1 MIKHGTAGAIEG
13 DARDSIFDRELALE
27 NLAGD
32 EEMFESLRESAA
44 QEIQALLIKLC
55 QSIDRG
61 EAVASQRIA
70 HTMKSTAQ
78 VVGATKTMKIAR
90 QMEYAARDNDLQE
103 VASGLGALSVAI
115 AELLQK
121 LEAENER

>member
-13 DARDSIFDRELALE
+13 DTRDSIFDRELALE